1 MCDEDMEPWDVKRL
15 TISLGGE
22 EYEID
27 SKGFLT
33 FEVFSDDTF
42 NIYEG
47 DQATS
52 HKDPKWFAENVDMSA
67 ARRIRDFL
75 NYAVAVAEAEE

>member
-1 MCDEDMEPWDVKRL
+1 MCDKDMGPWDVKRL
-15 TISLGGE
+15 TISFGGE

-33 FEVFSDDTF
+33 FEVFSDDTL
-42 NIYEG
+42 NIYG
-47 DQATS
+47 DQATP
-52 HKDPKWFAENVDMSA
+52 HREPKWFAENIDMST

-75 NYAVAVAEAEE
+75 NYAVCEAEE

>member
-1 MCDEDMEPWDVKRL
+1 MCDEDMKPWDIKRL

-22 EYEID
+22 EYEVD

-47 DQATS
+47 DQATP
-52 HKDPKWFAENVDMSA
+52 HRAPKWCAENIDMSA

-75 NYAVAVAEAEE
+75 NYAVCELE